1 MKLFEDLMLLVK
13 STVAKVSLPTSRYDV
28 LTVNINEYLDPNPY
42 FGHRFETALRDACL
56 PRDDENERR
65 LRARRFIVELFNQ
78 LRQRLPENIQ
88 CLQNASLLSVEHA
101 LKATQE
107 PITELVAQFL
117 SVEAVSACETQ
128 WRNLRHV
135 KWCCTDTTDG
145 FWAEVGSYRDAHGD
159 NPFAELDTL
168 AMTVLSLPFSN
179 AGVERCFSDMSI
191 VKSKRRNRFHPGGV
205 IAQIDELETTLE
217 PQQGNDLSDVEI
229 EDDEGSPKYSED
241 ITLLNPDSTAS
252 EGELLLKAFRT
263 DRVGNVSE
271 GEKIHCEAVV
281 GVQTG
286 TSSVEDR
293 FEENS
298 NPSSMKRDC
307 VLLETCLVQRHVND
321 LQDGKNYPENE
332 QYANF
337 QEFRSVEGPESGIV
351 RGSAD
356 KLARKSNEAGKQKGK
371 GCIKGGAQAQLNCR
385 VADDATRE
393 VCNNQRKIVRK
404 RHHKRRKRRRAAPQ
418 KVEAESTLQ

>member
-1 MKLFEDLMLLVK
+1 MLLVK
-13 STVAKVSLPTSRYDV
+13 STAAKVSLPTSRYDV

-56 PRDDENERR
+56 PRDDENELR

-88 CLQNASLLSVEHA
+88 CLQKASLLSVEHA

-107 PITELVAQFL
+107 PITELAAQFL

-191 VKSKRRNRFHPGGV
+191 VKSKRRNRLDIYTLNALLTVRNGLRRHKKNAMN
-205 IAQIDELETTLE
+205 IACQVMWWPKSVRWHRTQRQRTILCKLQTLSK
-217 PQQGNDLSDVEI
+217 NCV
-229 EDDEGSPKYSED
+229 YS
-241 ITLLNPDSTAS
+241 
-252 EGELLLKAFRT
+252 RT
-263 DRVGNVSE
+263 D
-271 GEKIHCEAVV
+271 CL
-281 GVQTG
+281 
-286 TSSVEDR
+286 
-293 FEENS
+293 
-298 NPSSMKRDC
+298 C
-307 VLLETCLVQRHVND
+307 VLSLIIIVL
-321 LQDGKNYPENE
+321 P
-332 QYANF
+332 YAF
-337 QEFRSVEGPESGIV
+337 
-351 RGSAD
+351 
-356 KLARKSNEAGKQKGK
+356 
-371 GCIKGGAQAQLNCR
+371 CWNC
-385 VADDATRE
+385 
-393 VCNNQRKIVRK
+393 
-404 RHHKRRKRRRAAPQ
+404 
-418 KVEAESTLQ
+418 